1 MGCAGSSRRT
11 DGQKDGGQKDVLPAA
26 TDPPHFFARDFFA
39 RCLCLPLSD
48 ASTPTRPRRRVHA
61 TLTARSGYVN
71 KSRDLLWQFDAVTRL
86 AEAQLA
92 HAWHEAAETVRARLA
107 IRYFVIPGPL
117 WWVFNWESASVQSE
131 EAAHRQAAQVDQ
143 WTPPQLDGGDP
154 KKGCVL
160 LVDEIDKAESDLP
173 NGLLEALGAGQFTPF
188 GCHDPV
194 VADAIPPLVVITTN
208 EERALPD
215 AFVRRCLV
223 LPLSLPGPLSLPQKE
238 NELIALLADRGR
250 AHFPDLDAAILDRG
264 ARQLVADRK
273 KAIEQR
279 WRPLPGQ
286 AEYLD
291 LLRAIRGLAP
301 GDSQAQERMMN
312 RIGTYVLRKQAG
324 NSL

>member
-1 MGCAGSSRRT
+1 
-11 DGQKDGGQKDVLPAA
+11 
-26 TDPPHFFARDFFA
+26 
-39 RCLCLPLSD
+39 
-48 ASTPTRPRRRVHA
+48 
-61 TLTARSGYVN
+61 
-71 KSRDLLWQFDAVTRL
+71 
-86 AEAQLA
+86 
-92 HAWHEAAETVRARLA
+92 
-107 IRYFVIPGPL
+107 
-117 WWVFNWESASVQSE
+117 
-131 EAAHRQAAQVDQ
+131 
-143 WTPPQLDGGDP
+143 
-154 KKGCVL
+154 VL

-194 VADAIPPLVVITTN
+194 VAGAIPPLVVITTN

-223 LPLSLPGPLSLPQKE
+223 LPLSLPQKE
-238 NELIALLADRGR
+238 DELIALLAGRGR
-250 AHFPDLDAAILDRG
+250 AHFRDLDPAILDLA
-264 ARQLVADRK
+264 ARQLAADRK
-273 KAIEQR
+273 KAIAQR

-312 RIGTYVLRKQAG
+312 RIGTYVLCKQAG